1 MAPKIDGGAGV
12 RKWSAVRPAPLAHG
26 LLAYRVMQEELD
38 LRFPAGR
45 TPRLRAGAAAVLG
58 AFAFAAVFGVTAGR
72 GAAGS
77 AGAPFPHRAVAA
89 AAPAPRLPAAAL
101 DSVEAGV
108 RAELERRAF
117 PGAALA
123 VGIGPRTE
131 RLVGMGHVGWR
142 DSAAPVSPDST
153 LYDLASV
160 TKPVATATAVLL
172 LAQDGVIRLDD
183 PVRRHL
189 PEFEGRFK
197 DEVTWR
203 HLLTH
208 TSGLPAGAAIRG
220 DAPRERVRRILRTRI
235 DERPGRHVE
244 YTDLGYVVLWEAA
257 ERAAGEPLT
266 RFLERRVWR
275 PLGMAH
281 TVFLPGQACTA
292 CAPTLRLSTG
302 EPYRGRPNDL
312 LARRLGGVTGN
323 AGLFSSAR
331 DLGRFAAML
340 ASGGELDGVRIL
352 APETAREM
360 LRQQPGAGRRTLGFV
375 AICPDEPHSEETPC
389 AKPLAVGHNGWTGT
403 SLWIDPERRAW
414 TVLLTNRSYD
424 VRAPARMAELR
435 EQSFRYAA
443 EAPQDV
449 VSPDGGQVR
458 AGD

>member
-1 MAPKIDGGAGV
+1 MQKGLGPSSPTGRSPALRTGAAATLGAFLFAAAFGVQAGRGGV
-12 RKWSAVRPAPLAHG
+12 RPGAPAAP
-26 LLAYRVMQEELD
+26 
-38 LRFPAGR
+38 
-45 TPRLRAGAAAVLG
+45 RAGAA
-58 AFAFAAVFGVTAGR
+58 
-72 GAAGS
+72 
-77 AGAPFPHRAVAA
+77 P
-89 AAPAPRLPAAAL
+89 AAPAPRLSPAAL
-101 DSVEAGV
+101 DSAEGRV

-123 VGIGPRTE
+123 VGIGARTE
-131 RLVGMGHVGWR
+131 RLAGMGRVGWR
-142 DSAAPVSPDST
+142 ESAAPVSPDST

-189 PEFEGRFK
+189 PQFEGRFK
-197 DEVTWR
+197 DRVTWR
-203 HLLTH
+203 QLLTH

-235 DERPGRHVE
+235 DEAPGTQVE

-257 ERAAGEPLT
+257 QRAAGEPLP

-275 PLGMAH
+275 PLGM
-281 TVFLPGQACTA
+281 TRTGFLPGQDCTA

-302 EPYRGRPNDL
+302 EPFRGRPNDL

-323 AGLFSSAR
+323 AGLFSTAH

-340 ASGGELDGVRIL
+340 AGGGELDGVRVL
-352 APETAREM
+352 APETVREM

-375 AICPDEPHSEETPC
+375 ALCPREPHSEEKPC
-389 AKPLAVGHNGWTGT
+389 ARPLAVGHNGWTGT
-403 SLWIDPERRAW
+403 SLWIEPERRAW

-424 VRAPARMAELR
+424 VRATARMAELR
-435 EQSFRYAA
+435 EESFRHAVV
-443 EAPQDV
+443 EAPVDV
-449 VSPDGGQVR
+449 VSPDAGEVR
-458 AGD
+458 AGE